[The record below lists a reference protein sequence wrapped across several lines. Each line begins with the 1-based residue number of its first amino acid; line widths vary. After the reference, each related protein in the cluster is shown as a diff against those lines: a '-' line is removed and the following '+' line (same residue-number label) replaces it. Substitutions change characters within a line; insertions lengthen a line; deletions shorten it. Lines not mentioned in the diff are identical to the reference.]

1 LTLPIKQIGADM
13 EKSFKPDKK
22 YFTKVLW
29 MQFTISVLLIVLM
42 AIIHFIIR
50 IAHGN
55 LEAAHI
61 VWLIGILCLFL
72 MWIISTLI
80 AYLWIKN
87 LEYIVHDDRINIHKG
102 ILTKTQQNI
111 PFRAI
116 TDFVLV
122 RTLYDRMLGIGSVKI
137 QTAGQSHQ
145 PSGYEGKLGG
155 LLEYDKWHS
164 ELREKIRS
172 LHPISESISTTETG
186 KISDVA
192 VLKQIL
198 EELKEIR
205 KNTS

>member
-1 LTLPIKQIGADM
+1 M
-13 EKSFKPDKK
+13 EQSFKPDRK
-22 YFTKVLW
+22 YFTKVLF
-29 MQFTISVLLIVLM
+29 MQLTISVALIIIM
-42 AIIHFIIR
+42 AIIHLIIKMTN
-50 IAHGN
+50 GN
-55 LEAAHI
+55 PETAYI
-61 VWLIGILCLFL
+61 IWLIGILCLFI
-72 MWIISTLI
+72 MWIKSSLI
-80 AYLWIKN
+80 AHLWIKN
-87 LEYIVHDDRINIHKG
+87 LEYIIHEDRVKIHKG

-116 TDFVLV
+116 TDFALE

-164 ELREKIRS
+164 ELREKVKS
-172 LHPISESISTTETG
+172 LHPISESVTITETG
-186 KISDVA
+186 KISDTT

-205 KNTS
+205 KNTAYKE